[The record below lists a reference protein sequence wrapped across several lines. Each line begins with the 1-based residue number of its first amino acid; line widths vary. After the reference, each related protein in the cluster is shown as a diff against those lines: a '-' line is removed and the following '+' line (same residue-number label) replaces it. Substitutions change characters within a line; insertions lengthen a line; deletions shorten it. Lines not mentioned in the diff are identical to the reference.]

1 MLDHVREDDHLEA
14 PVRTLLGRELLHR
27 LFTYIELEHPA
38 RVAGGRL
45 GELEPGDRP
54 AAPARLVEQQAVPAA
69 DVEQLAGRHVAPDQV
84 EQPPRALAPAG
95 LLAQVVVVGHPAVEP
110 GQLVAARKRRLM
122 DDSAVQAGVEIAVLA
137 GVVVGRSHQLRGQR
151 RGSARLAQLER
162 ALADATHGLG
172 H

>member
-45 GELEPGDRP
+45 GELEAGYRP
-54 AAPARLVEQQAVPAA
+54 TAPARLVEQQAVPAA
-69 DVEQLAGRHVAPDQV
+69 DVEQLAGGHVAPDQV

-110 GQLVAARKRRLM
+110 GQLVAARNRRLM
-122 DDSAVQAGVEIAVLA
+122 DDSAVQAGVQIAVLA

-151 RGSARLAQLER
+151 RGSARLAQLEW